1 MGSESTEKRITSEL
15 TTVIAIEMENV
26 RNQVL
31 KLVWERDSR

>member
-15 TTVIAIEMENV
+15 ITVIAIEMENM

-31 KLVWERDSR
+31 EFIWERDSR